1 MGETKELKKDL
12 EEKYKKAIAELEKT
26 QIKKTEEKIEPKKP
40 KIKKEKKKKRD
51 KKFSIKQPNIRSN
64 IIGLLLLIAGVILL
78 IDPSSLNI
86 KYTWALSRLFMNPD
100 PLNLK
105 ISIV

>member
-1 MGETKELKKDL
+1 MGETKGLKKDL
-12 EEKYKKAIAELEKT
+12 KENHEKAVSELEK
-26 QIKKTEEKIEPKKP
+26 ILMKKPEVKLEPKKP
-40 KIKKEKKKKRD
+40 KIKKRMRKKRE

-86 KYTWALSRLFMNPD
+86 KYTWI
-100 PLNLK
+100 
-105 ISIV
+105 ISQ